1 MIKLFNKSIKCLTNF
16 LKHYPSLL
24 LVSTTEHS
32 RDMHGIGWFRGVTM
46 AENLFCP
53 GVSKS
58 VYEKFLEPWVI
69 YLSQGELYNAILVLI
84 QESEQF

>member
-1 MIKLFNKSIKCLTNF
+1 
-16 LKHYPSLL
+16 
-24 LVSTTEHS
+24 
-32 RDMHGIGWFRGVTM
+32 MHGIGWFRGVTM